1 MNPRYQ
7 HFYYVYTKALF
18 LYAFHALI
26 ALDIFHGLIFLKL
39 NTTNDTT
46 IDWYRHR

>member
-18 LYAFHALI
+18 LYAFPALI
-26 ALDIFHGLIFLKL
+26 ALDLFHLIFLKL
-39 NTTNDTT
+39 NTIND
-46 IDWYRHR
+46 